1 MAAKPDAQE
10 LTLLALI
17 DAEYT
22 RHSFYGSRKI
32 KICLRSLGHKINCKR
47 VQRLMG
53 MMELAGMAPG
63 PNTSHPHPQHKV
75 YYPYLPRGVN
85 VIRPNQV

>member
-22 RHSFYGSRKI
+22 RHPLYSNRKI
-32 KICLRSLGHKINCKR
+32 KICLRSLGYKINCKR
-47 VQRLMG
+47 VQRLIG
-53 MMELAGMAPG
+53 MVGLLAW
-63 PNTSHPHPQHKV
+63 H
-75 YYPYLPRGVN
+75 RGRIPAAHN
-85 VIRPNQV
+85 RSTRFIIGTCSEA